1 MTPAALRAE
10 LDALK
15 SEYDARVA
23 ALEARIGQLESA
35 AVAAAPAPAV
45 SDVPPDIEAAP
56 AAQGS
61 TATAFNPAMSAIL
74 GGSYA
79 NLSEDP
85 RPIRSRGSCRLGDE
99 IGPGDRSFNLG
110 ESELTLSANIDP
122 YFMGSL
128 TFSMSP
134 EDEIEVEEAFFRTL
148 ALPRASRS
156 RADASSP
163 ASAI

>member
-1 MTPAALRAE
+1 MKGSFALFAVAALACATYPAAGSAADDTAALRAE

-45 SDVPPDIEAAP
+45 ADVPSGIDAAP
-56 AAQGS
+56 VGQPS

-79 NLSEDP
+79 NLSQDP
-85 RPIRSRGSCRLGDE
+85 ATTGSRAFCRPVTRS
-99 IGPGDRSFNLG
+99 GPV
-110 ESELTLSANIDP
+110 SAA
-122 YFMGSL
+122 S
-128 TFSMSP
+128 TSASP
-134 EDEIEVEEAFFRTL
+134 S
-148 ALPRASRS
+148 SRS
-156 RADASSP
+156 PRTSIRTSWAA
-163 ASAI
+163 